1 MESQHPFLQWY
12 GGAVAF
18 ATSLM
23 GCRENA
29 RDVVQQALYKS
40 LSARRVPIDEA
51 AQKVWF
57 YKVVRN
63 LCINGLQQERRMQR
77 TVDADA
83 LAAAYVDSD
92 EPYERSERIAWVR
105 QGLAKLTPEQRE
117 IVVLRDVNDLSYD
130 DLAEV
135 LGIQRG
141 TVMSRLHRARMALRD
156 HLIRI
161 EANAGG
167 VTHAN

>member
-1 MESQHPFLQWY
+1 METQHPFLQWY
-12 GGAVAF
+12 GGAIGF
-18 ATSLM
+18 ATSLL
-23 GCRENA
+23 GCRESA

-40 LSARRVPIDEA
+40 LSARRVPTDVA

-57 YKVVRN
+57 FKVVRN
-63 LCINGLQQERRMQR
+63 LCINGLHQEQR
-77 TVDADA
+77 FQRHVDADA
-83 LAAAYVDSD
+83 LAASFVDTD
-92 EPYERSERIAWVR
+92 ESHERSERIAWVR

-135 LGIQRG
+135 LGIERG

-156 HLIRI
+156 HLIRLQTQSGGATY
-161 EANAGG
+161 AN
-167 VTHAN
+167 